1 MFFQT
6 ENQLK
11 LKCFLSGQF
20 TAHVESC
27 IVCWYK
33 KKKKKSEMQ
42 YCLTGFGV
50 VSWSKAIAQ
59 CWTLDIDASPG
70 IQVHKGH
77 VG

>member
-1 MFFQT
+1 
-6 ENQLK
+6 
-11 LKCFLSGQF
+11 
-20 TAHVESC
+20 
-27 IVCWYK
+27 
-33 KKKKKSEMQ
+33 MQ